1 MALIDLVGTVAAFL
15 TTVAF
20 VPQVLKIR
28 RAKSA
33 RDISLPMYACFTTG
47 VVCWLIYGV
56 LIVSVP
62 IIAANIV
69 TLILAGAVMVMKV
82 RWG

>member
-1 MALIDLVGTVAAFL
+1 MMIDLIGTVAACL
-15 TTVAF
+15 TTIAF
-20 VPQVLKIR
+20 VPQVIKIWQS
-28 RAKSA
+28 KSA
-33 RDISLPMYACFTTG
+33 RDISLPMYACFTIG

-62 IIAANIV
+62 IIAANVV
-69 TLILAGAVMVMKV
+69 TLFLAGSVVVMKL